1 MVALRKI
8 ADGMTNG
15 EGEEDEGDSEEAG
28 GAAGSKESVSS
39 SRRVSWLK
47 RGKMAPSYD
56 DDDGDDGHYGVE
68 DDDEGDNDDEDYGVE
83 DDDDEGDNDGD
94 EGYDDDEAE
103 EESESEVC
111 GVSVRV
117 FKAT

>member
-56 DDDGDDGHYGVE
+56 DDDGHYGVE

-111 GVSVRV
+111 GVSVGV